1 MILNFTEKYYSSC
14 ISVSGLASIRQCY
27 YLGIKYL
34 VIQFQ
39 LLVCALRT
47 KLVQNT
53 IPMLCKV
60 HFDSDTSDTSCV
72 KMYWDIVGSTIFYN
86 FQCRNTFFLTN
97 LREKLSFTWNL

>member
-1 MILNFTEKYYSSC
+1 MLFNFTEKYCSSC
-14 ISVSGLASIRQCY
+14 ISVSGVASNRQCT
-27 YLGIKYL
+27 IQYL

-60 HFDSDTSDTSCV
+60 YFDFDTSDTSC
-72 KMYWDIVGSTIFYN
+72 
-86 FQCRNTFFLTN
+86 
-97 LREKLSFTWNL
+97 